1 MTHEYMPGTIGKRI
15 HDLLVEK
22 KMTQAELAAK
32 AGVSPSTITRI
43 MGGADI
49 HHPVLLQFSKALGV
63 SVDFLLGNT
72 NVPYRTN
79 FDIDELGLTPEA
91 AAKLYTGE
99 LDPHVVSQLL
109 TNPYFPQL
117 TQDIRAFIDGTETAA
132 LASYNQV
139 MKVTGR
145 MLQRQSKIM
154 PHDKTNARNAIKDIK
169 DHIVPPELPE
179 MTMIRTAFEKVL
191 LDLKRQGDEHVKAQ
205 TKLTSDI
212 MDDMIHR
219 LEKRHDKP
227 DLRQYTVDDI
237 VDAIVEQVD
246 TLDMDEQKK
255 NETREHLLAVFK
267 SVANLHGTITKKD

>member
-1 MTHEYMPGTIGKRI
+1 MAHEYMPGTVGERI

-49 HHPVLLQFSKALGV
+49 QHPVLMKFSKALGV

-99 LDPHVVSQLL
+99 PDPHVVSQLL
-109 TNPYFPQL
+109 ENPQFPRLVEQ
-117 TQDIRAFIDGTETAA
+117 IRAFVDGTNSAA
-132 LASYNQV
+132 LETYNQV
-139 MKVTGR
+139 MKVTGKL
-145 MLQRQSKIM
+145 LQRQGKIM
-154 PHDKTNARNAIKDIK
+154 PHDKTNAQKALQDVK
-169 DHIVPPELPE
+169 DHMIPAAVPD
-179 MTMIRTAFEKVL
+179 MTMIRTTFEL
-191 LDLKRQGDEHVKAQ
+191 LLNDLKKQADEHVQSQA
-205 TKLTSDI
+205 KLTNDI
-212 MDDMIHR
+212 MQDMIRR
-219 LEKRHDKP
+219 LDKRHNKA
-227 DLRQYTVDDI
+227 DLRQYTMYDI

-267 SVANLHGTITKKD
+267 TVANIK